1 MTLNIDQLG
10 ALFHQP
16 WIRMAGH
23 PEIIEGQWAEDGSTF
38 EIEMPSQLV
47 PLMIAL
53 QNKLHERYAEIQKE
67 RRELSS
73 KEGIF
78 EKLLR

>member
-1 MTLNIDQLG
+1 
-10 ALFHQP
+10 
-16 WIRMAGH
+16 
-23 PEIIEGQWAEDGSTF
+23 
-38 EIEMPSQLV
+38 MPSQLV